1 VGKFLDV
8 ALRTRPRDSLVA
20 TKHEVTTNQGRM
32 SHSPTPVREKPRVV
46 RKKIC
51 QAGKLFLIESFN
63 SCGELLAL
71 GLNQ

>member
-1 VGKFLDV
+1 
-8 ALRTRPRDSLVA
+8 
-20 TKHEVTTNQGRM
+20 M
-32 SHSPTPVREKPRVV
+32 SHSPTLVREKPRVV
-46 RKKIC
+46 WKKIC